1 MNLVG
6 AAHNLEMTGPKVVN
20 LRLLL
25 FIDSSANQRVLYV
38 AFKPSRGTTCIAII
52 MPLICTN
59 LDTVMLH
66 SLYQVMR
73 SGVPN
78 FCAVALALN
87 DLGYVQRFT
96 YVLVLYLIKLFIY
109 LLAYSLSQ

>member
-25 FIDSSANQRVLYV
+25 FIYV

-59 LDTVMLH
+59 FDTVMLH